1 MKTNIKNIILVI
13 AICTLFAGIA
23 LTSCNSPAK
32 KVENAQEDVDKAN
45 KELEEANQAY
55 LKDIDNYR
63 KETDAKIAA
72 NAKSLEE
79 FNARMKTEKKEAKAE
94 YAKKI
99 AELDKKN
106 TDMKRRMDDYVIEGK
121 ENWEVFKA
129 EFSRDMDE
137 LGTAF
142 KDLTVKNNK

>member
-1 MKTNIKNIILVI
+1 MKTNIKNIVLVI
-13 AICTLFAGIA
+13 AVCTLFTGII

-63 KETDAKIAA
+63 KENDAKIAA
-72 NAKSLEE
+72 NTKSLEE
-79 FNARMKTEKKEAKAE
+79 FNARMKTEKKEARAE
-94 YAKKI
+94 YAEKI
-99 AELDKKN
+99 AALDKKN

-129 EFSRDMDE
+129 EFSRDMNE
-137 LGTAF
+137 LGTAV